1 MNLWQSIEHALD
13 RLDRKAL
20 SKDIHVAAS
29 HKPSGRTHFLNAVCV
44 FSIIHLSAFS
54 AQAQAVDACHLFRSE
69 QKFVTQ
75 TLYMAMEDVRHV
87 LTIPEIYFEDIGDRV
102 NGTEHRAQLFRMMM
116 DDFTPVTRQDTADL
130 LRIGR
135 KDYFTFVLRDPID
148 LDGILPIS
156 ASQMATGD
164 GRDMSAY
171 KEMEFDFGLRSV
183 LPISG
188 AEIYREV
195 YVARNESGDLDAVF
209 GCSNT
214 PSFVNQGCNHDFRAH
229 NIDVRMSYPR
239 EYLHDWQRLQSS
251 VSDFISCALTQ

>member
-1 MNLWQSIEHALD
+1 MSVLLIRKNIEQYAVERENTSQTGLK
-13 RLDRKAL
+13 RYFQ
-20 SKDIHVAAS
+20 AA
-29 HKPSGRTHFLNAVCV
+29 FA
-44 FSIIHLSAFS
+44 FSIINLSSFS
-54 AQAQAVDACHLFRSE
+54 AHADAVDACHLFTAE
-69 QKFVTQ
+69 QRFVTQ
-75 TLYMAMEDVRHV
+75 TLYMAMEDVRHT

-102 NGTEHRAQLFRMMM
+102 NGAEHRAQLFRMMM